1 MKTSVVDRFI
11 RYAKIFTESDPASET
26 FPSTSRQLDLARL
39 LVEELNQIGLTD
51 VTLDENGYVMAT
63 LPANVENAPT
73 IGFIAHMD
81 TNPDMTGENV
91 NPQLVQYQGGDI
103 VLNTEKNII
112 LSPRDFP
119 ILNKYIGQTL
129 ITTDGNTLLGADD
142 KAGIA
147 EIMAAV
153 EYLAQHPEIPH
164 ATIRVGFT
172 PDEEIGRGADR
183 FDVQKFNADFAY
195 TMDGGE
201 IGELQYENFNAAN
214 AKISIQGRNVHPG
227 TAKNQMINALQVAIN
242 LHQMLPPH
250 LRPEHTDHYE
260 GFFHLTSIQG
270 NVDFAEMRYIIR
282 EHDRQK
288 FEEMKALLLRAVE
301 FQNQLFESER
311 IKIDLRD
318 SYYNM
323 KEKITPVMHIIELA
337 KQAMLDVGVTPIIRP
352 VRGGTDG
359 ARLSYMGLP
368 CPNIFNGG
376 HNYHGRYEFIP
387 VESME
392 KAVQVIVR
400 IAELAVQ
407 PVSGIDS

>member
-11 RYAKIFTESDPASET
+11 RYAKIFTESDPASDT

-39 LVEELNQIGLTD
+39 LVEELKQIGMVD
-51 VTLDENGYVMAT
+51 ISLDENGYVMAT

-81 TNPDMTGENV
+81 TSPDMTGENV
-91 NPQLVQYQGGDI
+91 NPQIVNYQGGDI
-103 VLNTEKNII
+103 LLNAEKNIVF
-112 LSPRDFP
+112 SPRDFP
-119 ILNKYIGQTL
+119 ILNKYVGQTL

-142 KAGIA
+142 KAGVA

-153 EYLAQHPEIPH
+153 EFLAQHPEIPH
-164 ATIRVGFT
+164 AAIRVGFT

-183 FDVQKFNADFAY
+183 FDIGKFNADFAY

-214 AKISIQGRNVHPG
+214 AKIFIQGRNVHPG
-227 TAKNQMINALQVAIN
+227 TAKNQMINALQIAIN

-260 GFFHLTSIQG
+260 GFFHLTEIKG
-270 NVDFAEMRYIIR
+270 NVEAAEMRYIIR

-288 FEEMKALLLRAVE
+288 FEDMKAILLRAIQY
-301 FQNQLFESER
+301 QNEIYGSDR
-311 IKIDLRD
+311 IKVDLRD

-323 KEKITPVMHIIELA
+323 KEIILPVTHIIELA
-337 KQAMLDVGVTPIIRP
+337 KRAMLDLGITPIIRP
-352 VRGGTDG
+352 IRGGTDG

-407 PVSGIDS
+407 S

>member
-11 RYAKIFTESDPASET
+11 RYAKIFTESDPASNT
-26 FPSTSRQLDLARL
+26 FPSSSRQLDLANL
-39 LVEELNQIGLTD
+39 LLDELKQIGLVD
-51 VTLDENGYVMAT
+51 VSLDENGYVMAT

-81 TNPDMTGENV
+81 TNPDMTGDNV
-91 NPQLVQYQGGDI
+91 NPQIVHYQGGDI
-103 VLNTEKNII
+103 ILNPEKNIV
-112 LSPRDFP
+112 LSPKDFP
-119 ILNKYIGQTL
+119 VLNNYVGQTL

-153 EYLAQHPEIPH
+153 EYLSQHPEIPH

-227 TAKNQMINALQVAIN
+227 TAKNQMVNALQIAFN
-242 LHQMLPPH
+242 LHQMLPAH
-250 LRPEHTDHYE
+250 LRPEHTDQYE
-260 GFFHLTSIQG
+260 GFFHLTHIQG
-270 NVDFAEMRYIIR
+270 NVDSAEMRYIIR

-288 FEEMKALLLRAVE
+288 FEEMKALLLRAVQY
-301 FQNQLFESER
+301 QNSLSGAER
-311 IKIDLRD
+311 IKIELRD

-323 KEKITPVMHIIELA
+323 KEKIMPVMHIIELA
-337 KQAMLDVGVTPIIRP
+337 KQAMLDVGITPIIRP

-376 HNYHGRYEFIP
+376 YNYHGRYEFIP

-407 PVSGIDS
+407 S

>member
-301 FQNQLFESER
+301 FQNQFFESER

>member
-11 RYAKIFTESDPASET
+11 RYAKIFTESDPASDT
-26 FPSTSRQLDLARL
+26 FPSTRRQLDLARL
-39 LVEELNQIGLTD
+39 LVEELKQIGLVD
-51 VTLDENGYVMAT
+51 VSLDENGYVMAT
-63 LPANVENAPT
+63 LPANVENAPA

-81 TNPDMTGENV
+81 TSPDMTGENV
-91 NPQLVQYQGGDI
+91 NPQIVNYQGGDI
-103 VLNTEKNII
+103 LINAEKNIV

-119 ILNKYIGQTL
+119 ILNKYVGQTL

-142 KAGIA
+142 KAGVA

-153 EYLAQHPEIPH
+153 EFLAQHPEIPH
-164 ATIRVGFT
+164 AAIRVGFT

-183 FDVQKFNADFAY
+183 FDVGKFNADFAY

-214 AKISIQGRNVHPG
+214 AKIFIQGRNVHPG
-227 TAKNQMINALQVAIN
+227 TAKNQMINALQIAIN

-260 GFFHLTSIQG
+260 GFFHLTEIKG
-270 NVDFAEMRYIIR
+270 NVEAAEMRYIIR

-288 FEEMKALLLRAVE
+288 FEDMKAILLRAIQY
-301 FQNQLFESER
+301 QNAIYGSDR
-311 IKIDLRD
+311 INVDLRD

-323 KEKITPVMHIIELA
+323 KEIILPVTHIIELA
-337 KQAMLDVGVTPIIRP
+337 KRAMLDLGVTPIIRP
-352 VRGGTDG
+352 IRGGTDG

-407 PVSGIDS
+407 S

>member
-1 MKTSVVDRFI
+1 MRTSVVDRFI
-11 RYAKIFTESDPASET
+11 RYAKIYTESDPASDT

-39 LVEELNQIGLTD
+39 LVEELKQIGLQD
-51 VTLDENGYVMAT
+51 VSLDENGYVMAT

-91 NPQLVQYQGGDI
+91 NPQIVRYQGGDI
-103 VLNTEKNII
+103 ILNPEKKII

-119 ILNKYIGQTL
+119 ILNNYVGQTL

-164 ATIRVGFT
+164 AAIRVGFT

-183 FDVQKFNADFAY
+183 FDIQKFNADFAY

-214 AKISIQGRNVHPG
+214 AKITIQGRNVHPG
-227 TAKNQMINALQVAIN
+227 TAKNQMINALQIAIN

-260 GFFHLTSIQG
+260 GFFHLTHIQG
-270 NVDFAEMRYIIR
+270 TVDSAEMRYIIR

-288 FEEMKALLLRAVE
+288 FEEMKALLLRAIQY
-301 FQNQLFESER
+301 QNELYGSDRIQL
-311 IKIDLRD
+311 DLRD

-323 KEKITPVMHIIELA
+323 KEKILPVMHIIELA

-376 HNYHGRYEFIP
+376 HNYHGRYEFVP

-392 KAVQVIVR
+392 KAVQVIAR

-407 PVSGIDS
+407 S

>member
-1 MKTSVVDRFI
+1 LKTSVVDRFI
-11 RYAKIFTESDPASET
+11 RYAKIFTESDPASEA

-91 NPQLVQYQGGDI
+91 NPQLVHYQGGDI
-103 VLNTEKNII
+103 VLNPEKNII

-214 AKISIQGRNVHPG
+214 AKITIQGRNVHPG
-227 TAKNQMINALQVAIN
+227 TAKNQMVNALQIAIN

-270 NVDFAEMRYIIR
+270 NVEFAEMRYIIR

-337 KQAMLDVGVTPIIRP
+337 KRAMLDVGVTPIVRP

>member
-11 RYAKIFTESDPASET
+11 RYAKIFTESDPASDT

-39 LVEELNQIGLTD
+39 LVEELKQIGMVD
-51 VTLDENGYVMAT
+51 ISLDENGYVMAT

-81 TNPDMTGENV
+81 TSPDMTGENV
-91 NPQLVQYQGGDI
+91 NPQIVNYQGGDI
-103 VLNTEKNII
+103 LLNAEKNIV

-119 ILNKYIGQTL
+119 ILNKYVGQTL

-142 KAGIA
+142 KAGVA

-153 EYLAQHPEIPH
+153 EFLAQHPEIPH
-164 ATIRVGFT
+164 AAIRVGFT

-183 FDVQKFNADFAY
+183 FDVGKFNADFAY

-214 AKISIQGRNVHPG
+214 AKIFIQGRNVHPG
-227 TAKNQMINALQVAIN
+227 TAKNQMINALQIAIN

-260 GFFHLTSIQG
+260 GFFHLTEIKG
-270 NVDFAEMRYIIR
+270 NVEAAEMRYIIR

-288 FEEMKALLLRAVE
+288 FEDMKAILLRAIQY
-301 FQNQLFESER
+301 QNEIYGSDR
-311 IKIDLRD
+311 IKVDLRD

-323 KEKITPVMHIIELA
+323 KEIILPVTHIIELA
-337 KQAMLDVGVTPIIRP
+337 KRAMLDLGITPIIRP
-352 VRGGTDG
+352 IRGGTDG

-407 PVSGIDS
+407 S

>member
-11 RYAKIFTESDPASET
+11 RYAKIFTESDPASKT
-26 FPSTSRQLDLARL
+26 FPSTSRQLDLANL
-39 LVEELNQIGLTD
+39 LLDELKQIGLVD
-51 VTLDENGYVMAT
+51 VSLDENGYVMAT

-81 TNPDMTGENV
+81 TNPDMTGDNV
-91 NPQLVQYQGGDI
+91 NPQIVHYQGGDI
-103 VLNTEKNII
+103 ILNPEKNIV
-112 LSPRDFP
+112 LSPKDFP
-119 ILNKYIGQTL
+119 VLNNYVGQTL

-153 EYLAQHPEIPH
+153 EYLSQHPEIPH

-227 TAKNQMINALQVAIN
+227 TAKNQMVNALQIAFN
-242 LHQMLPPH
+242 LHQMLPAH
-250 LRPEHTDHYE
+250 LRPEHTDQYE
-260 GFFHLTSIQG
+260 GFFHLTHIQG
-270 NVDFAEMRYIIR
+270 NVDSAEMRYIIR

-288 FEEMKALLLRAVE
+288 FEEMKALLLRAVQY
-301 FQNQLFESER
+301 QNSLSGAER
-311 IKIDLRD
+311 IKIELRD

-323 KEKITPVMHIIELA
+323 KEKIMPVMHIIELA
-337 KQAMLDVGVTPIIRP
+337 KQAMLDVGITPIIRP

-407 PVSGIDS
+407 S

>member
-1 MKTSVVDRFI
+1 MRTSVVDRFI
-11 RYAKIFTESDPASET
+11 RYAKIYTESDPASDT

-39 LVEELNQIGLTD
+39 LVEELKQIGLQD
-51 VTLDENGYVMAT
+51 VSLDENGYVMAT

-91 NPQLVQYQGGDI
+91 NPQIVPYQGGDI
-103 VLNTEKNII
+103 ILNPEKKII

-119 ILNKYIGQTL
+119 ILNNYVGQTL

-164 ATIRVGFT
+164 AAIRVGFT

-183 FDVQKFNADFAY
+183 FDIQKFNADFAY

-214 AKISIQGRNVHPG
+214 AKITIQGRNVHPG
-227 TAKNQMINALQVAIN
+227 TAKNQMINALQIAIN

-260 GFFHLTSIQG
+260 GFFHLTHIQG
-270 NVDFAEMRYIIR
+270 TVDSAEMRYIIR

-288 FEEMKALLLRAVE
+288 FEEMKALLLRAIQY
-301 FQNQLFESER
+301 QNELYGSDRIQL
-311 IKIDLRD
+311 DLRD

-323 KEKITPVMHIIELA
+323 KEKILPVMHIIELA

-376 HNYHGRYEFIP
+376 HNYHGRYEFVP

-392 KAVQVIVR
+392 KAVQVIAR

-407 PVSGIDS
+407 S

>member
-1 MKTSVVDRFI
+1 MKTPVVDRFI
-11 RYAKIFTESDPASET
+11 RYAKIFTESDPASDT

-39 LVEELNQIGLTD
+39 LVEELKQIGLVD
-51 VTLDENGYVMAT
+51 VSLDENGYVMAT

-91 NPQLVQYQGGDI
+91 NPQIVSYQGGDI
-103 VLNTEKNII
+103 LLNAENNIV
-112 LSPRDFP
+112 LSPQDFP
-119 ILNKYIGQTL
+119 ILNKYVGQTL

-153 EYLAQHPEIPH
+153 EFLAQHPEIPH

-214 AKISIQGRNVHPG
+214 AKIFIQGRNVHPG
-227 TAKNQMINALQVAIN
+227 TAKNQMINALQIAIN

-260 GFFHLTSIQG
+260 GFFHLTEIKG
-270 NVDFAEMRYIIR
+270 NVDAAEMRYIIR

-288 FEEMKALLLRAVE
+288 FEEMKAILLRAVQY
-301 FQNQLFESER
+301 QNELYGSDR
-311 IKIDLRD
+311 IKVDLRD

-323 KEKITPVMHIIELA
+323 KEKILPVMHIIELA
-337 KQAMLDVGVTPIIRP
+337 KRAMLDVGITPIIRP

-407 PVSGIDS
+407 S

>member
-11 RYAKIFTESDPASET
+11 RYAKIFTESDPASEA

-91 NPQLVQYQGGDI
+91 NPQLVHYQGGDI
-103 VLNTEKNII
+103 VLNPEKNII

-227 TAKNQMINALQVAIN
+227 TAKNQMVNALQIAIN

-270 NVDFAEMRYIIR
+270 NVEFAEMRYIIR

-337 KQAMLDVGVTPIIRP
+337 KRAMLDVGVTPIVRP

>member
-11 RYAKIFTESDPASET
+11 RYAKIHTESDPASES
-26 FPSTSRQLDLARL
+26 FPSTSRQLNLAKL
-39 LVEELNQIGLTD
+39 LVEELKQVGLVD
-51 VTLDENGYVMAT
+51 ISLDENGYVMAT

-91 NPQLVQYQGGDI
+91 NPQIVHYQGGDI
-103 VLNTEKNII
+103 ILNPEKNIV
-112 LSPRDFP
+112 LSPQDFP
-119 ILNKYIGQTL
+119 VLNNYIGQTL

-153 EYLAQHPEIPH
+153 EYLVQHPEIPH
-164 ATIRVGFT
+164 AAIRVGFT

-214 AKISIQGRNVHPG
+214 AKIFIQGRNVHPG
-227 TAKNQMINALQVAIN
+227 TAKNQMINALQIAIN

-260 GFFHLTSIQG
+260 GFFHLTHIQG
-270 NVDFAEMRYIIR
+270 SVDSAEMRYIIR
-282 EHDRQK
+282 EHDRQR
-288 FEEMKALLLRAVE
+288 FEEMKALLLRAVQ
-301 FQNQLFESER
+301 FQNELYGSER

-323 KEKITPVMHIIELA
+323 KEKILPVMHIIELA

-400 IAELAVQ
+400 IAELAIQ
-407 PVSGIDS
+407 D

>member
-11 RYAKIFTESDPASET
+11 RYAKVFTESDPASET
-26 FPSTSRQLDLARL
+26 FPSTSRQLNLARL

-91 NPQLVQYQGGDI
+91 NPQLVDYQGGDI
-103 VLNTEKNII
+103 VLNPEKNII

-153 EYLAQHPEIPH
+153 EYLASHPEIPH

-214 AKISIQGRNVHPG
+214 AKITIQGRNVHPG

-301 FQNQLFESER
+301 FQNQLFASER

-323 KEKITPVMHIIELA
+323 KEKIIPVMHIIELA
-337 KQAMLDVGVTPIIRP
+337 KRAMLDVGVTPIIRP

-400 IAELAVQ
+400 MAELAVQ
-407 PVSGIDS
+407 PASRSDS

>member
-11 RYAKIFTESDPASET
+11 RYAKIFTESDPASDT

-39 LVEELNQIGLTD
+39 LVEELKQIGMVD
-51 VTLDENGYVMAT
+51 ISLDENGYVMAT

-81 TNPDMTGENV
+81 TSPDMTGENV
-91 NPQLVQYQGGDI
+91 NPQIVNYQGGDI
-103 VLNTEKNII
+103 LINAEKNIV

-119 ILNKYIGQTL
+119 ILNKYVGQTL

-142 KAGIA
+142 KAGVA

-153 EYLAQHPEIPH
+153 EFLAQHPEIPH
-164 ATIRVGFT
+164 AAIRVGFT

-183 FDVQKFNADFAY
+183 FDIGKFNADFAY

-214 AKISIQGRNVHPG
+214 AKIFIQGRNVHPG
-227 TAKNQMINALQVAIN
+227 TAKNQMINALQIAIN

-260 GFFHLTSIQG
+260 GFFHLTEIKG
-270 NVDFAEMRYIIR
+270 NVEAAEMRYIIR

-288 FEEMKALLLRAVE
+288 FEDMKAILLRAIQY
-301 FQNQLFESER
+301 QNEIYGSDR
-311 IKIDLRD
+311 IKVDLRD

-323 KEKITPVMHIIELA
+323 KEIILPVTHIIELA
-337 KQAMLDVGVTPIIRP
+337 KRAMLDLGITPIIRP
-352 VRGGTDG
+352 IRGGTDG

-407 PVSGIDS
+407 S

>member
-11 RYAKIFTESDPASET
+11 RYAKIFTESDPASEA

-91 NPQLVQYQGGDI
+91 NPQLVHYQGGDI
-103 VLNTEKNII
+103 VLNPEKNII

-214 AKISIQGRNVHPG
+214 AKITIQGRNVHPG
-227 TAKNQMINALQVAIN
+227 TAKNQMVNALQIAIN

-270 NVDFAEMRYIIR
+270 NVEFAEMRYIIR

-337 KQAMLDVGVTPIIRP
+337 KRAMLDVGVTPIVRP

>member
-1 MKTSVVDRFI
+1 MRTSVVDRFI
-11 RYAKIFTESDPASET
+11 RYAKIYTESDPVSDT

-39 LVEELNQIGLTD
+39 LVEELKQIGLQD
-51 VTLDENGYVMAT
+51 VSLDENGYVMAT

-91 NPQLVQYQGGDI
+91 NPQIVPYQGGDI
-103 VLNTEKNII
+103 ILNPEKKII

-119 ILNKYIGQTL
+119 ILNNYVGQTL

-164 ATIRVGFT
+164 AAIRVGFT

-183 FDVQKFNADFAY
+183 FDIQKFNADFAY

-214 AKISIQGRNVHPG
+214 AKITIQGRNVHPG
-227 TAKNQMINALQVAIN
+227 TAKNQMINALQIAIN

-260 GFFHLTSIQG
+260 GFFHLTHIQG
-270 NVDFAEMRYIIR
+270 TVDSAEMRYIIR

-288 FEEMKALLLRAVE
+288 FEEMKALLLRAIQY
-301 FQNQLFESER
+301 QNELYGSDRIQL
-311 IKIDLRD
+311 DLRD

-323 KEKITPVMHIIELA
+323 KEKILPVMHIIELA

-376 HNYHGRYEFIP
+376 HNYHGRYEFVP

-392 KAVQVIVR
+392 KAVQVIAR

-407 PVSGIDS
+407 S

>member
-1 MKTSVVDRFI
+1 LKTSVVDRFI
-11 RYAKIFTESDPASET
+11 RYAKIYTQSDPSSNT
-26 FPSTSRQLDLARL
+26 FPSSRRQLDLANL
-39 LVEELNQIGLTD
+39 LVEELKQIGL
-51 VTLDENGYVMAT
+51 VEVSLDENGYVMAT
-63 LPANVENAPT
+63 LPATVENAPT

-81 TNPDMTGENV
+81 TSPDMTGENV
-91 NPQLVQYQGGDI
+91 NPQIREYQGGDI
-103 VLNTEKNII
+103 VLNREKNII
-112 LSPRDFP
+112 LSPNDFP

-164 ATIRVGFT
+164 AAIRVGFT

-183 FDVQKFNADFAY
+183 FDVKKFNADFAY

-214 AKISIQGRNVHPG
+214 AKITIQGRNVHPG
-227 TAKNQMINALQVAIN
+227 TAKNQMINALQIAVN

-250 LRPEHTDHYE
+250 LRPEHTEHYE
-260 GFFHLTSIQG
+260 GFFHLTNISG
-270 NVDFAEMRYIIR
+270 NVDYAEMRYIIR

-288 FEEMKALLLRAVE
+288 FENMKSLLLRSIQ
-301 FQNQLFESER
+301 FQNELYETEL
-311 IKIDLRD
+311 IKMDLRD

-323 KEKITPVMHIIELA
+323 KEKIQPVMHIIELA
-337 KQAMLDVGVTPIIRP
+337 KRAMLDVGVTPIIRP

-392 KAVQVIVR
+392 KAVEVIVR
-400 IAELAVQ
+400 IAELAVNN
-407 PVSGIDS
+407 

>member
-39 LVEELNQIGLTD
+39 LVKELNQIGLTD

-103 VLNTEKNII
+103 VLNAEKNII
-112 LSPRDFP
+112 LSPHDFP

-337 KQAMLDVGVTPIIRP
+337 KRAMLDVGVTPIIRP

>member
-11 RYAKIFTESDPASET
+11 RYAKIFTESDPASEA

-91 NPQLVQYQGGDI
+91 NPQLVHYQGGDI
-103 VLNTEKNII
+103 VLIPEKNII

-227 TAKNQMINALQVAIN
+227 TAKNQMVNALQIAIN

-270 NVDFAEMRYIIR
+270 NVEFAEMRYIIR

-337 KQAMLDVGVTPIIRP
+337 KRAMLDVGVTPIVRP

>member
-11 RYAKIFTESDPASET
+11 RYAKIFTESDPDSNT
-26 FPSTSRQLDLARL
+26 FPSTSRQLDLAKL
-39 LVEELNQIGLTD
+39 LVEELKQIGLVD
-51 VTLDENGYVMAT
+51 ISLDENGYVMAT
-63 LPANVENAPT
+63 LPANVMDAPT

-81 TNPDMTGENV
+81 TSPDMTGENV
-91 NPQLVQYQGGDI
+91 NPQIIQYQGGNI
-103 VLNTEKNII
+103 ILNKEKNIV
-112 LSPRDFP
+112 LSPEDFP

-153 EYLAQHPEIPH
+153 EYLAQHPHIPH

-201 IGELQYENFNAAN
+201 IGELQFENFNAAN
-214 AKISIQGRNVHPG
+214 VKIFIQGRNVHPG
-227 TAKNQMINALQVAIN
+227 TAKNQMINALQIAIN

-260 GFFHLTSIQG
+260 GFFHLTHIDG
-270 NVDFAEMRYIIR
+270 NVDSAEMRYIIR
-282 EHDRQK
+282 EHDRKK
-288 FEEMKALLLRAVE
+288 FEEMKALLLRAVQY
-301 FQNQLFESER
+301 QNELIGSER

-323 KEKITPVMHIIELA
+323 KEKIQPVMHIIELA

-376 HNYHGRYEFIP
+376 HNYHGRYEFVP

-400 IAELAVQ
+400 IAQLAVQ
-407 PVSGIDS
+407 TRSGNNS

>member
-11 RYAKIFTESDPASET
+11 RYAKIFTESDPDSDT

-39 LVEELNQIGLTD
+39 LVEELKQIGMVD
-51 VTLDENGYVMAT
+51 ISLDENGYVMAT
-63 LPANVENAPT
+63 LPANVENAPA

-81 TNPDMTGENV
+81 TSPDMTGENV
-91 NPQLVQYQGGDI
+91 NPQIVNYQGGDI
-103 VLNTEKNII
+103 LINAEKNIV

-119 ILNKYIGQTL
+119 ILNKYVGQTL

-142 KAGIA
+142 KAGVA

-153 EYLAQHPEIPH
+153 EFLAQHPEIPH
-164 ATIRVGFT
+164 AAIRVGFT

-183 FDVQKFNADFAY
+183 FDVGKFNADFAY

-214 AKISIQGRNVHPG
+214 AKIFIQGRNVHPG
-227 TAKNQMINALQVAIN
+227 TAKNQMINALQIAIN

-260 GFFHLTSIQG
+260 GFFHLTEIKG
-270 NVDFAEMRYIIR
+270 NVEAAEMRYIIR

-288 FEEMKALLLRAVE
+288 FEDMKAILLRAIQY
-301 FQNQLFESER
+301 QNEIYGPDR
-311 IKIDLRD
+311 IKVDLRD

-323 KEKITPVMHIIELA
+323 KEIILPVTHIIELA
-337 KQAMLDVGVTPIIRP
+337 KRAMLDLGVTPIIRP

-407 PVSGIDS
+407 S

>member
-1 MKTSVVDRFI
+1 LKTSVVDRFI
-11 RYAKIFTESDPASET
+11 RYAKVFTESDPASET
-26 FPSTSRQLDLARL
+26 FPSTSRQLNLARL

-91 NPQLVQYQGGDI
+91 NPQLVDYQGGDI
-103 VLNTEKNII
+103 ILNPEKNII

-153 EYLAQHPEIPH
+153 EYLASHPEIPH

-214 AKISIQGRNVHPG
+214 AKIIIQGRNVHPG

-250 LRPEHTDHYE
+250 QRPEHTDHYE

-301 FQNQLFESER
+301 FQNQLFASER

-337 KQAMLDVGVTPIIRP
+337 KRAMLDVGVTPIIRP

-407 PVSGIDS
+407 PASRSHS

>member
-11 RYAKIFTESDPASET
+11 RYAKIHTESDPASES
-26 FPSTSRQLDLARL
+26 FPSTSRQLNLAKL
-39 LVEELNQIGLTD
+39 LVEELKQVGLVD
-51 VTLDENGYVMAT
+51 ISLDENGYVMAT

-91 NPQLVQYQGGDI
+91 NPQIVHYQGGDI
-103 VLNTEKNII
+103 ILNPEKNIV
-112 LSPRDFP
+112 LSPQDFP
-119 ILNKYIGQTL
+119 VLNNYIGQTL

-153 EYLAQHPEIPH
+153 EYLVQHPEIPH
-164 ATIRVGFT
+164 AAIRVGFT

-214 AKISIQGRNVHPG
+214 AKIFIQGRNVHPG
-227 TAKNQMINALQVAIN
+227 TAKNQMINALQIAIN

-260 GFFHLTSIQG
+260 GFFHLTHIQG
-270 NVDFAEMRYIIR
+270 SVDSAEMRYIIR
-282 EHDRQK
+282 EHDRQR
-288 FEEMKALLLRAVE
+288 FEEMKALLLRAIQ
-301 FQNQLFESER
+301 FQNELYGSER

-323 KEKITPVMHIIELA
+323 KEKILPVMHIIELA

-400 IAELAVQ
+400 IAELAIQ
-407 PVSGIDS
+407 D

>member
-1 MKTSVVDRFI
+1 LKTPVVDRFI
-11 RYAKIFTESDPASET
+11 RYAKIFTESDPASDT

-39 LVEELNQIGLTD
+39 LVEELKQIGLVD
-51 VTLDENGYVMAT
+51 VSLDENGYVMAT

-91 NPQLVQYQGGDI
+91 NPQIVSYQGGDI
-103 VLNTEKNII
+103 LLNAENNIV
-112 LSPRDFP
+112 LSPQDFP
-119 ILNKYIGQTL
+119 ILNKYVGQTL

-153 EYLAQHPEIPH
+153 EFLAQHPEIPH

-214 AKISIQGRNVHPG
+214 AKIFIQGRNVHPG
-227 TAKNQMINALQVAIN
+227 TAKNQMINALQIAIN

-260 GFFHLTSIQG
+260 GFFHLTEIKG
-270 NVDFAEMRYIIR
+270 NVDAAEMRYIIR

-288 FEEMKALLLRAVE
+288 FEEMKAILLRAVQY
-301 FQNQLFESER
+301 QNELYGSDR
-311 IKIDLRD
+311 IKVDLRD

-323 KEKITPVMHIIELA
+323 KEKILPVMHIIELA
-337 KQAMLDVGVTPIIRP
+337 KRAMLDVGITPIIRP

-407 PVSGIDS
+407 S

>member
-11 RYAKIFTESDPASET
+11 RYAKIHTQSDPSSNT
-26 FPSTSRQLDLARL
+26 SPSSSRQLDLANL
-39 LVEELNQIGLTD
+39 LVEELKQIGL
-51 VTLDENGYVMAT
+51 VEVALDENGYVMAT
-63 LPANVENAPT
+63 LPATVENAPT

-81 TNPDMTGENV
+81 TSPDMTGENV
-91 NPQLVQYQGGDI
+91 NPQIREYQGGDI
-103 VLNTEKNII
+103 VLNREKNII
-112 LSPRDFP
+112 LSPNDFP

-164 ATIRVGFT
+164 AAIRVGFT

-183 FDVQKFNADFAY
+183 FDVKKFNADFAY

-214 AKISIQGRNVHPG
+214 AKITIQGRNVHPG
-227 TAKNQMINALQVAIN
+227 TAKNQMINALQIAVN

-250 LRPEHTDHYE
+250 LRPEHTEHYE
-260 GFFHLTSIQG
+260 GFFHLTNISG
-270 NVDFAEMRYIIR
+270 NVDYAEMRYIIR

-288 FEEMKALLLRAVE
+288 FENMKTLLLRSIQ
-301 FQNQLFESER
+301 FQNELYETEL
-311 IKIDLRD
+311 IKMDLRD

-323 KEKITPVMHIIELA
+323 KEKIQPVMHIIELA
-337 KQAMLDVGVTPIIRP
+337 KRAMLDVGVTPIIRP

-392 KAVQVIVR
+392 KAVEVIVR
-400 IAELAVQ
+400 IAELAVNN
-407 PVSGIDS
+407 

>member
-11 RYAKIFTESDPASET
+11 RYAKIFTESDPASEA

-91 NPQLVQYQGGDI
+91 NPQMVHYQGGDI
-103 VLNTEKNII
+103 VLNPEKNII

-214 AKISIQGRNVHPG
+214 AKITIQGRNVHPG
-227 TAKNQMINALQVAIN
+227 TAKNQMVNALQIAIN

-270 NVDFAEMRYIIR
+270 NVEFAEMRYIIR

-337 KQAMLDVGVTPIIRP
+337 KRAMLDVGVTPIVRP

>member
-1 MKTSVVDRFI
+1 MRTSVVDRFI
-11 RYAKIFTESDPASET
+11 RYAKIYTESDPASDT
-26 FPSTSRQLDLARL
+26 FPSTSRQLDLAKL
-39 LVEELNQIGLTD
+39 LVEELKQIGLQD
-51 VTLDENGYVMAT
+51 VSSDENGYVMAT

-91 NPQLVQYQGGDI
+91 NPQIVPYQGGDI
-103 VLNTEKNII
+103 ILNPEKKII

-119 ILNKYIGQTL
+119 ILNNYVGQTL

-164 ATIRVGFT
+164 AAIRVGFT

-183 FDVQKFNADFAY
+183 FDIQKFNADFAY

-214 AKISIQGRNVHPG
+214 AKITIQGRNVHPG
-227 TAKNQMINALQVAIN
+227 TAKNQMINALQIAIN

-260 GFFHLTSIQG
+260 GFFHLTHIQG
-270 NVDFAEMRYIIR
+270 TVDFAEIRYIIR

-288 FEEMKALLLRAVE
+288 FEEMKALLLRAIQY
-301 FQNQLFESER
+301 QNELYGSDRIQL
-311 IKIDLRD
+311 DLRD

-323 KEKITPVMHIIELA
+323 KEKILPVMHIIELA

-376 HNYHGRYEFIP
+376 HNYHGRYEFVP

-407 PVSGIDS
+407 S

>member
-11 RYAKIFTESDPASET
+11 RYAKIFTESDPASDT

-39 LVEELNQIGLTD
+39 LVEELKQIGLVD
-51 VTLDENGYVMAT
+51 VSLDENGYVMAT
-63 LPANVENAPT
+63 LPANVENAPI

-91 NPQLVQYQGGDI
+91 NPQIVSYQGGDI
-103 VLNTEKNII
+103 LLNAENNIV
-112 LSPRDFP
+112 LSPQDFP
-119 ILNKYIGQTL
+119 ILNKYVGQTL

-153 EYLAQHPEIPH
+153 EFLAQHPEIPH

-214 AKISIQGRNVHPG
+214 AKIFIQGRNVHPG
-227 TAKNQMINALQVAIN
+227 TAKNQMINALQIAIN

-260 GFFHLTSIQG
+260 GFFHLTEIKG
-270 NVDFAEMRYIIR
+270 NVDAAEMRYIIR

-288 FEEMKALLLRAVE
+288 FEEMKAIILRAIQY
-301 FQNQLFESER
+301 QNELYGSER
-311 IKIDLRD
+311 IKVDLRD

-323 KEKITPVMHIIELA
+323 KEKILPVMHIIELA
-337 KQAMLDVGVTPIIRP
+337 KRAMLDVGITPIIRP

-407 PVSGIDS
+407 S

>member
-11 RYAKIFTESDPASET
+11 RYTKIFTESDPSSDT

-39 LVEELNQIGLTD
+39 LVEELKQIGLVD
-51 VTLDENGYVMAT
+51 VSLDENGYVMAT

-91 NPQLVQYQGGDI
+91 NPQIVSFQGGDI
-103 VLNTEKNII
+103 LLNAENNIV

-119 ILNKYIGQTL
+119 ILNKYVGQTL

-153 EYLAQHPEIPH
+153 EFLAQHPEIPH

-214 AKISIQGRNVHPG
+214 AKIFIQGRNVHPG
-227 TAKNQMINALQVAIN
+227 TAKNQMINALQIAIN

-260 GFFHLTSIQG
+260 GFFHLTEIKG
-270 NVDFAEMRYIIR
+270 NVDAAEMRYIIR

-288 FEEMKALLLRAVE
+288 FEEMKAILLRAIQY
-301 FQNQLFESER
+301 QNELYGSER
-311 IKIDLRD
+311 IKVDLRD

-323 KEKITPVMHIIELA
+323 KEKILPVMHIIELA
-337 KQAMLDVGVTPIIRP
+337 KRAMLDVGVTPIIRP

-376 HNYHGRYEFIP
+376 HNYHGRYEFVP

-407 PVSGIDS
+407 S

>member
-1 MKTSVVDRFI
+1 LKTSVVDRFI
-11 RYAKIFTESDPASET
+11 RYAKIHTESDPASES
-26 FPSTSRQLDLARL
+26 FPSTSRQLNLAKL
-39 LVEELNQIGLTD
+39 LVEELKQVGLVD
-51 VTLDENGYVMAT
+51 ISLDENGYVMAT

-91 NPQLVQYQGGDI
+91 NPQIVHYQGGDI
-103 VLNTEKNII
+103 ILNPEKNIV
-112 LSPRDFP
+112 LSPQDFP
-119 ILNKYIGQTL
+119 VLNNYIGQTL

-153 EYLAQHPEIPH
+153 EYLVQHPEIPH
-164 ATIRVGFT
+164 AAIRVGFT

-214 AKISIQGRNVHPG
+214 AKIFIQGRNVHPG
-227 TAKNQMINALQVAIN
+227 TAKNQMINALQIAIN

-260 GFFHLTSIQG
+260 GFFHLTHIQG
-270 NVDFAEMRYIIR
+270 SVDSAEMRYIIR
-282 EHDRQK
+282 EHDRQR
-288 FEEMKALLLRAVE
+288 FEEMKALLLRAVQ
-301 FQNQLFESER
+301 FQNELYGSER

-323 KEKITPVMHIIELA
+323 KEKILPVMHIIELA

-400 IAELAVQ
+400 IAELAIQ
-407 PVSGIDS
+407 D

>member
-11 RYAKIFTESDPASET
+11 RYAKIYTQSDPSSNT
-26 FPSTSRQLDLARL
+26 FPSSRRQLDLANL
-39 LVEELNQIGLTD
+39 LVEELKQIGL
-51 VTLDENGYVMAT
+51 VEVSLDENGYVMAT
-63 LPANVENAPT
+63 LPATVENAPT

-81 TNPDMTGENV
+81 TSPDMTGENV
-91 NPQLVQYQGGDI
+91 NPQIREYQGGDI
-103 VLNTEKNII
+103 VLNREKNII
-112 LSPRDFP
+112 LSPNDFP

-164 ATIRVGFT
+164 AAIRVGFT

-183 FDVQKFNADFAY
+183 FDVKKFNADFAY

-214 AKISIQGRNVHPG
+214 AKITIQGRNVHPG
-227 TAKNQMINALQVAIN
+227 TAKNQMINALQIAVN

-250 LRPEHTDHYE
+250 LRPEHTEHYE
-260 GFFHLTSIQG
+260 GFFHLTNISG
-270 NVDFAEMRYIIR
+270 NVDYAEMRYIIR

-288 FEEMKALLLRAVE
+288 FENMKSLLLRSIQ
-301 FQNQLFESER
+301 FQNELYETEL
-311 IKIDLRD
+311 IKMDLRD

-323 KEKITPVMHIIELA
+323 KEKILPVMHIIELA
-337 KQAMLDVGVTPIIRP
+337 KRAMLDVGVTPIIRP

-392 KAVQVIVR
+392 KAVEVIVR
-400 IAELAVQ
+400 IAELAVNN
-407 PVSGIDS
+407 

>member
-11 RYAKIFTESDPASET
+11 RYAKIFTESDPDSNT
-26 FPSTSRQLDLARL
+26 FPSTSRQLDLAKL
-39 LVEELNQIGLTD
+39 LVEELKQIGLAD
-51 VTLDENGYVMAT
+51 ISLDENGYVMAT
-63 LPANVENAPT
+63 LPANVMDAPT

-81 TNPDMTGENV
+81 TSPDMTGENV
-91 NPQLVQYQGGDI
+91 NPQIIQYQGGNI
-103 VLNTEKNII
+103 ILNKEKNIV
-112 LSPRDFP
+112 LSPEDFP

-153 EYLAQHPEIPH
+153 EYLAQHPHIPH

-201 IGELQYENFNAAN
+201 IGELQFENFNAAN
-214 AKISIQGRNVHPG
+214 VKIFIQGRNVHPG
-227 TAKNQMINALQVAIN
+227 TAKNQMINALQIAIN

-260 GFFHLTSIQG
+260 GFFHLTHMDG
-270 NVDFAEMRYIIR
+270 NVDSAEMRYIIR
-282 EHDRQK
+282 EHDRKK
-288 FEEMKALLLRAVE
+288 FEEMKALLLRAVQY
-301 FQNQLFESER
+301 QNELFGSER

-323 KEKITPVMHIIELA
+323 KEKIQPVMHIIELA

-376 HNYHGRYEFIP
+376 HNYHGRYEFVP

-400 IAELAVQ
+400 IAQLAVQ
-407 PVSGIDS
+407 TRSGNNS

>member
-1 MKTSVVDRFI
+1 MRTSVVDRFI
-11 RYAKIFTESDPASET
+11 RYAKIYTESDPVSDT
-26 FPSTSRQLDLARL
+26 FPSTSRQLDLAKL
-39 LVEELNQIGLTD
+39 LVEELKQIGLQD
-51 VTLDENGYVMAT
+51 VSLDENGYVMAT

-91 NPQLVQYQGGDI
+91 NPQIVPYQGGDI
-103 VLNTEKNII
+103 ILNPEKKII

-119 ILNKYIGQTL
+119 ILNNYVGQTL

-164 ATIRVGFT
+164 AAIRVGFT

-183 FDVQKFNADFAY
+183 FDIQKFNADFAY

-214 AKISIQGRNVHPG
+214 AKITIQGRNVHPG
-227 TAKNQMINALQVAIN
+227 TAKNQMINALQIAIN

-260 GFFHLTSIQG
+260 GFFHLTHIQG
-270 NVDFAEMRYIIR
+270 TVDSAEMRYIIR

-288 FEEMKALLLRAVE
+288 FEEMKALLLRAIQY
-301 FQNQLFESER
+301 QNELYGSDRIQL
-311 IKIDLRD
+311 DLRD

-323 KEKITPVMHIIELA
+323 KEKILPVMHIIELA

-376 HNYHGRYEFIP
+376 HNYHGRYEFVP

-392 KAVQVIVR
+392 KAVQVIAR

-407 PVSGIDS
+407 S